1 MELKEVIDKVNEAL
15 DSFYARDAELVKLK
29 VQERSIAH
37 KFAEYLGPL
46 FPNHD
51 IDCEYD
57 KHGKYKK
64 ELEHIKECS
73 KEKATNLILPDIVIH
88 KRGHDRD
95 NLVVFEIKSK
105 TKPTA
110 CDIMKLKLMTD
121 KVGQFRYDFGFLVE
135 FTSRRPDCRITP
147 YINGKEK

>member
-15 DSFYARDAELVKLK
+15 DSFYARDAELVKLR

-64 ELEHIKECS
+64 ELEHIEECS

-110 CDIMKLKLMTD
+110 CDIMKLKLMTE
-121 KVGQFRYDFGFLVE
+121 KTGQFRYDFGYLVE
-135 FTSRRPDCRITP
+135 FTPRRTDCRITL